1 MIDRRAAFRAQR
13 ADVLAFCE
21 SLAPA
26 DWRMNSRASGW
37 SIADVVAHMGSACHA
52 MFTRQAAKLM
62 RGDDIEAV
70 NDELVA
76 ARRDRTPTEVF
87 TEYLRWSRVF
97 GAVVPTMVQTPLGR
111 LEMPLAE
118 LGRFPA
124 YCPAHWCSTTT
135 PICAT
140 TWLRALGRSVG
151 DIDANRMAA
160 VLEVDDGGPA
170 NQLTAAAPAW
180 LDRPLALTLT
190 PAPAAVSWRVDTA
203 GAVTRTHRT
212 GGGASPPSPPSS
224 RNGAPH
230 GRIGAGGTSR
240 SPATK
245 TTARCSSMPS
255 TSSEVG
261 SDSSSSRRS

>member
-87 TEYLRWSRVF
+87 TEYRRWSRVF

-124 YCPAHWCSTTT
+124 RLLPSALVFDHHTH
-135 PICAT
+135 
-140 TWLRALGRSVG
+140 LRYDMAPALGRSVG

-160 VLEVDDGGPA
+160 VLEWMTAVLA

-180 LDRPLALTLT
+180 LDRPLALTLAG
-190 PAPAAVSWRVDTA
+190 PGGGSWRVDTT
-203 GAVTRTHRT
+203 GAVTPGRTEPAAAHITAVAAEFPEWGTTRANWRERDVT
-212 GGGASPPSPPSS
+212 IAGDEDYGAVFLD
-224 RNGAPH
+224 AVD
-230 GRIGAGGTSR
+230 I
-240 SPATK
+240 
-245 TTARCSSMPS
+245 
-255 TSSEVG
+255 V
-261 SDSSSSRRS
+261 